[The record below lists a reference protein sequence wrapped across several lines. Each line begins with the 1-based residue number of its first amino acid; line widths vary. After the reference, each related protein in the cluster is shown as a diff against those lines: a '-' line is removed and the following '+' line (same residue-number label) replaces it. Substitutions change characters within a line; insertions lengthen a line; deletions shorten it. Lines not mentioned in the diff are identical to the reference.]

1 MNEEQVRTII
11 RDELEQVL
19 KSDRFSIY
27 KLVQLL
33 DGRNI
38 QLGVATGSK
47 IGTATTQKMGFL
59 NKTPVVQQTT
69 TSQTPATFA
78 ANTSGITNDSAT
90 WDSYTIGDIVAILRA
105 FGLIA

>member
-47 IGTATTQKMGFL
+47 IGTATTQKMGFF